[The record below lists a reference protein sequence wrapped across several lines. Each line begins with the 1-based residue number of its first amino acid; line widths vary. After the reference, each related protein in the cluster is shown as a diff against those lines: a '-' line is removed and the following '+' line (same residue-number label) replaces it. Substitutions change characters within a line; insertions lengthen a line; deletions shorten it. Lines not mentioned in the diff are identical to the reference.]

1 MKPVWRRSS
10 VWSVGFDFRAARAR
24 QVYLSLRWA
33 QVQNGH
39 GGCQQI
45 DGHGWADVLARC
57 SPAQQPCLAERRRT
71 TVWLSGALARP
82 FLVAPVSGLTSRE
95 ELMQVAQ
102 AQAAEATGLS
112 DPCAVWL
119 DGRWSAKTGG
129 LAAAIETEVLAALQA
144 WAGLHR
150 VPLTAVRPWWNLPL
164 NDQWRAGSTTAGR
177 AALISLQD
185 EEALMVFGQDADGV
199 LRCASTYWP
208 LPEAEARV
216 ALMKRQGWSLTQAA
230 GGGAMEAGLPRVH
243 QGVRLSD
250 ASTLQGPK
258 ALTRIH
264 WLGSGSGGTP

>member
-1 MKPVWRRSS
+1 M
-10 VWSVGFDFRAARAR
+10 WSVGFKAAR

-45 DGHGWADVLARC
+45 DGEGWADVLARC
-57 SPAQQPCLAERRRT
+57 LPAQQPCLAERRRT

-82 FLVAPVSGLTSRE
+82 FRVEPVSGLTSRE
-95 ELMQVAQ
+95 ELMQVVQ
-102 AQAAEATGLS
+102 AQAAETTGLS
-112 DPCAVWL
+112 DPCTVWL
-119 DGRWSAKTGG
+119 DGRWSPKTGG
-129 LAAAIETEVLAALQA
+129 LAAAIETEVLAAVQA
-144 WAGLHR
+144 WAHLHR
-150 VPLTAVRPWWNLPL
+150 TPLRAVRPWWNLPL
-164 NDQWRAGSTTAGR
+164 NDRWQAGTMKAEAGGAGR
-177 AALISLQD
+177 ATLISLQD

-199 LRCASTYWP
+199 LRCASAYWP

-230 GGGAMEAGLPRVH
+230 GGGAMEAGLPLVH

-258 ALTRIH
+258 ALTRAH
-264 WLGSGSGGTP
+264 WFASGRTP